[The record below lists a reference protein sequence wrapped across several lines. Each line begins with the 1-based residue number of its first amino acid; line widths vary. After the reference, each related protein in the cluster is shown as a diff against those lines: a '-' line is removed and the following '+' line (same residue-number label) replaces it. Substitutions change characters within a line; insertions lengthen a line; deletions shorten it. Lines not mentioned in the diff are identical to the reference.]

1 MALLKI
7 EDFDPDY
14 MDTIGDRN
22 IINFSVYTD
31 RNNEK
36 VGIVKDVLIDENEG
50 KLRYLIVDTGFWIFG
65 KKVLLPIGLA
75 RISFT
80 DERVYAKGLTKE
92 QVENLPQFNDDL
104 KIDRNYEEQVRNVYR
119 PTPSDT
125 LVKPVTPMTPVDPIE
140 LHTFATLNEP
150 SGVATPG
157 LASEQASHSNYDRDT
172 YNYQNDPDLY
182 ELNDTDDQTLKLY
195 EERLVAN
202 KNRVK
207 TGEVA
212 IGKHVETRTSR
223 VSVPLE
229 KERVVVER
237 VTPTDAGTPVNPDEA
252 NFQEG
257 EVMQMEIYEETLDIH
272 KQAVVRE
279 EVRIRKEVE
288 QDIIESEEKVRRE
301 ELDIDGGKHSVDDR
315 R

>member
-14 MDTIGDRN
+14 MDAIGDRN
-22 IINFSVYTD
+22 IINFSVYAD
-31 RNNEK
+31 DNDEK
-36 VGIVKDVLIDENEG
+36 IGTVKDILVDENEG

-75 RISFT
+75 RISFN
-80 DERVYAKGLTKE
+80 EQRVYAKGLTKE
-92 QVENLPQFNDDL
+92 QAENLPQFNDDL
-104 KIDRNYEEQVRNVYR
+104 KIDREYEEQVRNIYR
-119 PTPSDT
+119 PAASDT
-125 LVKPVTPMTPVDPIE
+125 LVQPVAPVMSFDPIG
-140 LHTFATLNEP
+140 LHTIATLNEP

-157 LASEQASHSNYDRDT
+157 SVSEPAYIADRNT
-172 YNYQNDPDLY
+172 YNYQNEPDLY
-182 ELNDTDDQTLKLY
+182 ELNDTDSDSLKLY

-202 KNRVK
+202 KKRVK
-207 TGEVA
+207 SGEVT

-229 KERVVVER
+229 KEKVVVER
-237 VTPTDAGTPVNPDEA
+237 VTPPDAGTAVNPGEA

-257 EVMQMEIYEETLDIH
+257 QVAQMEIYEETPDIR

-288 QDIIESEEKVRRE
+288 QETVEAEERVRRE
-301 ELDIDGGKHSVDDR
+301 ELDIDGGKYSVDDR